1 MVAGLHGEVVLFDK
15 VEVVLVAVDLL
26 GESAFGVGAHH
37 YYIY

>member
-1 MVAGLHGEVVLFDK
+1 MVLFDK